1 MRIFGLALLFITCVT
16 TANAAIVQNQQYF
29 LQDHPDGVLV
39 DSHGPYGLRID
50 AIAPPVGAGPTFST
64 QLGGASAILE
74 WVGTTASIVGTL
86 WNNTT
91 NQLWTV
97 NQQFTD
103 VVAVAGGFTAGSGS
117 LTLTDEMN
125 NVFTF
130 DATPTGNVFIADD
143 SGHRCGSHMDCG
155 PLVARGWVVP
165 KYGEFEKDKYGKI
178 RYGTN
183 DWLVQLTPV
192 PVPAALPL
200 LLSGLL
206 GFSFFSRRRAAS

>member
-1 MRIFGLALLFITCVT
+1 MRIFGLALLFVTCFS
-16 TANAAIVQNQQYF
+16 TANAAIMQNQEYF
-29 LQDHPDGVLV
+29 LLDHPDGALV
-39 DSHGPYGLRID
+39 GSHGPYGLRID

-64 QLGGASAILE
+64 QLGGASARLV
-74 WVGTTASIVGTL
+74 WTGNTASIIGTL
-86 WNNTT
+86 WNNETET
-91 NQLWTV
+91 LWDV
-97 NQQFTD
+97 VQQFND

-117 LTLTDEMN
+117 LTLTDDMN
-125 NVFTF
+125 NIFTF
-130 DATPTGNVFIADD
+130 DATPAGNVFTADD
-143 SGHRCGSHMDCG
+143 SGHRCASHMDCG

-165 KYGEFEKDKYGKI
+165 KYGDFEKDKYGKI

-206 GFSFFSRRRAAS
+206 GFSFFSRRRAQS